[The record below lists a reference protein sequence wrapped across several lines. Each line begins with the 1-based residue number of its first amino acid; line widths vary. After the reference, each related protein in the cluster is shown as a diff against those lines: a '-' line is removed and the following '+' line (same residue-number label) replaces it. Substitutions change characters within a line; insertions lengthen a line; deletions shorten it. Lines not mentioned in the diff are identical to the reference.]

1 MTRSNNMSKCLSP
14 VLVVDF
20 KYNIIRIH
28 RSTLLA
34 LGNPSF
40 FDVLVSP
47 SQGKIGIRAQQSRTT
62 TAQKVNTT
70 SLELQRSIQLY
81 STNLVRQ
88 LLEINPKWDD
98 EQIYKMEGVL
108 IDSEDMVMFDSH
120 NSELIHN
127 DEYAA
132 AQ

>member
-1 MTRSNNMSKCLSP
+1 MSKCLSP

-88 LLEINPKWDD
+88 LLEINPEWDD

-127 DEYAA
+127 DEYAT